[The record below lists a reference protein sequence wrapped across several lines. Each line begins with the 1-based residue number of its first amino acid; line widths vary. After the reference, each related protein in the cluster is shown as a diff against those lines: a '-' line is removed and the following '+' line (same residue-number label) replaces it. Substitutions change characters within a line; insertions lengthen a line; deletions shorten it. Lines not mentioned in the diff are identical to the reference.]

1 MNDICKNCETK
12 LEIIQKS
19 FIELTFNSST
29 FSYLVTEK
37 NKNMNFIIKEKN
49 DINPQLSHA
58 LIIWAYGNKE
68 IKTYLNESNSIKHS
82 KYNAYIINILD
93 SYDDYKE
100 YYFSINGTIGDILD
114 IGFIFLNSYKWC
126 KNCREEDMILYKI
139 FLKQN
144 ILNYICFPFTYN
156 NYENQ
161 YIQYIDDININA
173 KVTQDKGNNQN
184 CVQIPEDIDEL
195 FFSYHYLG
203 RTHENNFNIFSLQ
216 IRNNYYQKIDEKTII
231 GFLPMRLEENF
242 NSLTYYIQNLD
253 PNKYKLN
260 AYIGICK
267 DFPFCLSSKDIIKT
281 KILVPYMDS
290 YSYTFNINDI
300 NKITSPIE
308 KSKQILFVEFVKGYM
323 NYDIYRNCIIS
334 VMLYTDKTTIRD
346 ITLYKTYKYI
356 KKNNIDKINLNLKN
370 YYYAGFNHRIHFE
383 NIYGN
388 ISIDIN
394 NKKNNYISY
403 KNIFAFDF
411 NSLEDLININISPKK
426 DSIYSINLNYYLH
439 YSNYYKMKAG
449 GNYIFNVKKNQ
460 EIELLFE
467 INRIYDRMVP
477 SDEYIKY
484 CIFTAFYPINCDIE
498 IKNTNFKIFGNKSS
512 ENNKFYQTIGMN
524 EFYNDI
530 YYPIKPN
537 NIIDSDSCLIYV
549 STYNLNS
556 TTIDSSDSS
565 IILKENNPQYFIFNN
580 EFKEMNFS
588 YYFIDMN
595 QDIEINISLSEE
607 VNLLMTMLINNKNQK
622 DYKII
627 SNETII
633 NINNKEIKN
642 IIYENQICQ
651 IFFKIILFNQSEY
664 TTLKI
669 DIKSVENDINN
680 IQSNNVKYII
690 LYLIIIFSVIIICTS
705 LVLLKKNKN
714 GKNNLEKHIEL
725 LEMQ

>member
-1 MNDICKNCETK
+1 MKVFMWVLFILILFFTQFQKAKSEMNIKNILLNDKTTTINLLDNSEYYFHISINDLEKISNYIQLIISNNDKELLSSNKYLIAYYGEDSSYTNIEQLSNENSPSNLWLNKEQIKNGFYLKIHKMNDICKNCETK

-68 IKTYLNESNSIKHS
+68 IKAYLNESNSIKHS

-281 KILVPYMDS
+281 KILV
-290 YSYTFNINDI
+290 
-300 NKITSPIE
+300 
-308 KSKQILFVEFVKGYM
+308 
-323 NYDIYRNCIIS
+323 
-334 VMLYTDKTTIRD
+334 
-346 ITLYKTYKYI
+346 
-356 KKNNIDKINLNLKN
+356 
-370 YYYAGFNHRIHFE
+370 
-383 NIYGN
+383 
-388 ISIDIN
+388 
-394 NKKNNYISY
+394 
-403 KNIFAFDF
+403 
-411 NSLEDLININISPKK
+411 
-426 DSIYSINLNYYLH
+426 
-439 YSNYYKMKAG
+439 
-449 GNYIFNVKKNQ
+449 
-460 EIELLFE
+460 
-467 INRIYDRMVP
+467 
-477 SDEYIKY
+477 
-484 CIFTAFYPINCDIE
+484 
-498 IKNTNFKIFGNKSS
+498 
-512 ENNKFYQTIGMN
+512 
-524 EFYNDI
+524 
-530 YYPIKPN
+530 
-537 NIIDSDSCLIYV
+537 
-549 STYNLNS
+549 
-556 TTIDSSDSS
+556 
-565 IILKENNPQYFIFNN
+565 
-580 EFKEMNFS
+580 
-588 YYFIDMN
+588 
-595 QDIEINISLSEE
+595 
-607 VNLLMTMLINNKNQK
+607 
-622 DYKII
+622 
-627 SNETII
+627 
-633 NINNKEIKN
+633 
-642 IIYENQICQ
+642 
-651 IFFKIILFNQSEY
+651 
-664 TTLKI
+664 
-669 DIKSVENDINN
+669 
-680 IQSNNVKYII
+680 
-690 LYLIIIFSVIIICTS
+690 YLIWIHIHIHLMHLHGSSSWPGFRVRNFPP
-705 LVLLKKNKN
+705 KRNKV
-714 GKNNLEKHIEL
+714 
-725 LEMQ
+725 